1 MKMKRSKKTLSF
13 ILCMVLLVAMAQ
25 FTTGCN
31 DKTNKENSVSVE
43 SDMQEME
50 TQQTEEIQQA
60 EETKQTEET
69 KQAEKKQQTEENQKT
84 EESQSESV
92 TKEMQVVGKGSTVF
106 PFCVVDKDGNVTNF
120 EIHTDK
126 TVVGEALVD
135 LGLIEGE
142 NGDYG
147 LYVKKVNG
155 ITADYDTDGV
165 YWAFYINGE
174 YAQTGVDVTE
184 IKEGDSYTFKVE

>member
-1 MKMKRSKKTLSF
+1 MKMKRSKKALSF

-31 DKTNKENSVSVE
+31 DKTNKENPVSVE
-43 SDMQEME
+43 SDMQETETEQGGE
-50 TQQTEEIQQA
+50 TQQTEGTQETEGAQQ
-60 EETKQTEET
+60 ETASNE
-69 KQAEKKQQTEENQKT
+69 
-84 EESQSESV
+84 V
-92 TKEMQVVGKGSTVF
+92 QVVGEGSTVF
-106 PFCVVDKDGNVTNF
+106 PLGVVDKDGNVTNF

-126 TVVGEALVD
+126 TMVGEALVD

-165 YWAFYINGE
+165 YWAFYINDE

>member
-31 DKTNKENSVSVE
+31 DKTNKENPVSVE

-50 TQQTEEIQQA
+50 TEQGGETQQTEETQDAEASQQ
-60 EETKQTEET
+60 ETV
-69 KQAEKKQQTEENQKT
+69 
-84 EESQSESV
+84 SSEV
-92 TKEMQVVGKGSTVF
+92 QVVGEGSTVF
-106 PFCVVDKDGNVTNF
+106 PFSVVDKDGNVTNF

-126 TVVGEALVD
+126 TMVGEALVD

>member
-31 DKTNKENSVSVE
+31 DKTNKENPVSVE
-43 SDMQEME
+43 SDMRE
-50 TQQTEEIQQA
+50 TETEQGGEAQQTEETQETQETEASQQ
-60 EETKQTEET
+60 ETASNE
-69 KQAEKKQQTEENQKT
+69 
-84 EESQSESV
+84 V
-92 TKEMQVVGKGSTVF
+92 QVVGEGNTVF

-126 TVVGEALVD
+126 TMVGEALVD

-165 YWAFYINGE
+165 YWAFYINDE

>member
-31 DKTNKENSVSVE
+31 DKTNKENPVSVE

-50 TQQTEEIQQA
+50 TEQGGETQQTEETQETEGAQQ
-60 EETKQTEET
+60 ETASNE
-69 KQAEKKQQTEENQKT
+69 
-84 EESQSESV
+84 V
-92 TKEMQVVGKGSTVF
+92 QVVGEGSTVF
-106 PFCVVDKDGNVTNF
+106 PFCVVDKEGTVTNF

-126 TVVGEALVD
+126 TMVGEALVD
-135 LGLIEGE
+135 LELIEGE